1 MRAIDI
7 FADIKKELQELET
20 GLKQVLDSQDHLV
33 ADISS
38 HLLSSAGK
46 RLRPALFF
54 LCAKLKGE
62 DIEDIK
68 DIMSVAVA
76 IELIHSATLVH
87 DDVVDNSNSRRGI
100 PSVNSKWGNQ
110 SSVLMGDYLF
120 AKAFALLTNFGYMS
134 LINVMSEV
142 VEKMSEGEIQQLNE
156 VYSPDITEEIYLD
169 RVKKKTALFISS
181 SCKSGGIVSGV
192 NELEVKSLQNYGYNL
207 GIAFQIIDDLL
218 DFLGDEKN
226 TGKPVGNDLRHGTI
240 TLPVIYMLNSSDMS
254 DIFKAK
260 IRERNINE
268 EFIKQVARQINETKA
283 FDRAYNLAE
292 KYVSQAVIELEVF
305 PDSPHKRT
313 LEFIAKFILKRCY

>member
-1 MRAIDI
+1 MRAKDI
-7 FADIKKELQELET
+7 FAGIKIELQELEI
-20 GLKQVLDSQDHLV
+20 GLKEALDSKNDLV

-54 LCAKLKGE
+54 LCAKLKS
-62 DIEDIK
+62 EDIK
-68 DIMSVAVA
+68 DFMSVAVA

-110 SSVLMGDYLF
+110 ASVLTGDYLF
-120 AKAFALLTNFGYMS
+120 AKAFALLTSVGYMS
-134 LINVMSEV
+134 IIDVMSEV
-142 VEKMSEGEIQQLNE
+142 VEKMSEGEIQQLEE
-156 VYSPDITEEIYLD
+156 VYSPEITEEIYLD

-181 SCKSGGIVSGV
+181 SCKSGGIVSGAS
-192 NELEVKSLQNYGYNL
+192 EMEVKSLQSYGYNL

-218 DFLGDEKN
+218 DFLGDEKD

-240 TLPVIYMLNSSDMS
+240 TLPVIYMLDSSKMRDT
-254 DIFKAK
+254 FKADIK
-260 IRERNINE
+260 KRRVNE
-268 EFIKQVARQINETKA
+268 ESIKQIAREINETKA

-292 KYVSQAVIELEVF
+292 EYVNQAVSDLEAF
-305 PDSPHKRT
+305 PDSSHKQT
-313 LEFIAKFILKRCY
+313 LEYIARFILNRCY